1 MSRIHNPYLFYTK
14 YYIISG
20 AYQVINVVN
29 EILTYSASYS
39 DNMKEYLRNQVASKQ
54 VVLNELVRSQHDARI
69 NANPDNDVDEDGF
82 VVIKMRKP
90 KPRNANP
97 IHTHS
102 DHSDVAPLP
111 LPLPVVPKPIDDES
125 SLTQLTQVS
134 IPKECKSDL
143 HIKQEFRELVLEEV
157 IEQVIR
163 DIISDVIVKIDT
175 TNKLMN

>member
-39 DNMKEYLRNQVASKQ
+39 DNVKEYLRNQVASKQ
-54 VVLNELVRSQHDARI
+54 VALNELVRSQHDARI
-69 NANPDNDVDEDGF
+69 NTNPDNDVDEDGF

-90 KPRNANP
+90 KPRTANP
-97 IHTHS
+97 IHTHG
-102 DHSDVAPLP
+102 DHSDVTL
-111 LPLPVVPKPIDDES
+111 LPLPVVPKPIPE
-125 SLTQLTQVS
+125 Q
-134 IPKECKSDL
+134 CKSDL
-143 HIKQEFRELVLEEV
+143 HIKQEFCELVVEEV

-163 DIISDVIVKIDT
+163 DIISDVIVKIET
-175 TNKLMN
+175 INELMK